1 MGVIRGR
8 QRRYTRRIMFLD
20 IKRAVLLSLVLVAA
34 LAVVGFGQVKPNDGT
49 AAQRLDVMRDKLERL
64 RRSLG
69 SATSVLKEENKDDKA
84 KKEDEKKLDTPLGRL
99 TALEKDASRLQSDV
113 NSIKGKV
120 DRGEKYERAD
130 VDSLEQSVAE
140 FQSRADVALVETASA
155 RANPKSNIGQPRDK
169 KKKKKFLGIFGGGG
183 SDEYEELLG
192 SVQAGRDRELF
203 VVATREVR
211 KRNFDVGRL
220 LFQTIITTYP
230 DSPYLPMSKLAVGD
244 SFYLEG
250 DTSALIQAVA
260 AYQDWLTFFPTHPL
274 SCRVI
279 LKIAEAEMRQIGLP
293 DRDATRAKRAET
305 RLKAL
310 LQQCPDSSLKR
321 EADTRLKQVQDNLGL
336 HNLLI
341 ANYYYT
347 LAVDQKKGGLKGSQS
362 RYREILDKY
371 PSFGFMDEVL
381 YKLAVTYLVEEE
393 TDQAARYFQRI
404 VSDYPNSEFTEK
416 SKDQLV
422 LIGATVPVPNPDRMN
437 VLPPEDVS
445 FFQNFKNQLFGIYP
459 MTIDKDGVL
468 MTKDFDQ
475 KKFEMIDQIIENQGD
490 ITVNQIPKALTTV
503 IKEVTPQPKTAPGS
517 PPVKQDGPPK
527 APERTGAK
535 PEPTPIKPCR

>member
-1 MGVIRGR
+1 
-8 QRRYTRRIMFLD
+8 MFFNL
-20 IKRAVLLSLVLVAA
+20 KRAVFLSTILI
-34 LAVVGFGQVKPNDGT
+34 LAFSAMSFGQAKPNDGT
-49 AAQRLDVMRDKLERL
+49 DLQRLDVMREKLERI

-69 SATSVLKEENKDDKA
+69 SAVSVLKEENKADKA
-84 KKEDEKKLDTPLGRL
+84 KKDDEKKLETPLGRL
-99 TALEKDASRLQSDV
+99 VALGRDASRLQSDV
-113 NSIKGKV
+113 NSLRGKA
-120 DRGEKYERAD
+120 DRGEKYEKSDVNTLEESVSEFQTRAD
-130 VDSLEQSVAE
+130 TAQL
-140 FQSRADVALVETASA
+140 ETASA
-155 RANPKSNIGQPRDK
+155 RANPASNVGQPREK

-192 SVQAGRDRELF
+192 SVQVGRDRELF

-211 KRNFDVGRL
+211 KRNYDVGRL

-250 DTSALIQAVA
+250 STSSLIQAVA

-274 SCRVI
+274 ADRVV
-279 LKIAEAEMRQIGLP
+279 LKIAESEMRQIGLP

-310 LQQCPDSSLKR
+310 LQQYPDSILKS
-321 EADTRLKQVQDNLGL
+321 EAEGRLRQVQDNLGL

-347 LAVDQKKGGLKGSQS
+347 LSVDQKKGGLKGSQS
-362 RYREILDKY
+362 RFREIVDKY
-371 PSFGFMDEVL
+371 PSFSFMDEVL

-404 VSDYPNSEFTEK
+404 VSDYPNSEYVDK
-416 SKDQLV
+416 SKEQLQS
-422 LIGATVPVPNPDRMN
+422 IGATVPPPNPARMN
-437 VLPPEDVS
+437 VLPAEDVS
-445 FFQNFKNQLFGIYP
+445 FFQNFKNQFFGIYP

-468 MTKDFDQ
+468 MTKDFE
-475 KKFEMIDQIIENQGD
+475 KEKFEMIDQIIENQGD
-490 ITVNQIPKALTTV
+490 IMVNQIPQALTTV
-503 IKEVTPQPKTAPGS
+503 
-517 PPVKQDGPPK
+517 VKQVALRPKPVEQTPP
-527 APERTGAK
+527 TK
-535 PEPTPIKPCR
+535 P